1 MFSCG
6 SKKRRAG
13 APADAGAKR
22 GKAGVSKHEPITLEQ
37 VEGVVR
43 AGAANVRSA
52 TPGDLQV
59 KKLNQT
65 GYIES
70 ILEMVAGYSTR
81 GALDAQV
88 ATGCGMTYSEL
99 QNHLE
104 TEFEAAKL
112 RPFYDEQWKREQG
125 DILAI
130 PPPPDYMCHSAHAFA
145 YLLATVFVDAPA
157 AADLATVHA
166 LRRDFSSFNADD
178 VAALKAISDRI
189 NSSTNAECTR
199 ASWSAEVL
207 QELSAVAASTSEK
220 AVFKKLVLMGC
231 DASLLAQQHGTNV
244 TARMSG
250 VFDLAVAK
258 DRFVFLN
265 GRLTVD
271 LKVRSPTGGDDAA
284 RALDARMQM
293 CRDRCLK
300 IAEVERPL
308 SVCSKAHKI
317 TIVREHV
324 IRELVMYASKRFA
337 HDGDPVAMLLAV
349 AIELRDLGI
358 GLAVRGGVTA
368 REPLTRGEEQLAYW
382 QTYDAS
388 GACLML
394 CAFTTDATHEK
405 RLIEGLHAAGLG
417 VLSSRSPPPALRS
430 APRCPCRRPRR
441 PRGSAGAARP

>member
-1 MFSCG
+1 
-6 SKKRRAG
+6 
-13 APADAGAKR
+13 
-22 GKAGVSKHEPITLEQ
+22 
-37 VEGVVR
+37 
-43 AGAANVRSA
+43 
-52 TPGDLQV
+52 
-59 KKLNQT
+59 
-65 GYIES
+65 
-70 ILEMVAGYSTR
+70 
-81 GALDAQV
+81 
-88 ATGCGMTYSEL
+88 
-99 QNHLE
+99 
-104 TEFEAAKL
+104 
-112 RPFYDEQWKREQG
+112 
-125 DILAI
+125 
-130 PPPPDYMCHSAHAFA
+130 
-145 YLLATVFVDAPA
+145 
-157 AADLATVHA
+157 
-166 LRRDFSSFNADD
+166 
-178 VAALKAISDRI
+178 
-189 NSSTNAECTR
+189 
-199 ASWSAEVL
+199 
-207 QELSAVAASTSEK
+207 
-220 AVFKKLVLMGC
+220 
-231 DASLLAQQHGTNV
+231 
-244 TARMSG
+244 
-250 VFDLAVAK
+250 
-258 DRFVFLN
+258 
-265 GRLTVD
+265 LTVD

-417 VLSSRSPPPALRS
+417 VLSSVIAGERGGVGDLYIQVCPALSLPTVWPTDQAMEELMPGTQLAVRLIKANKLGRIKVNQVIKNTS
-430 APRCPCRRPRR
+430 APASTVRAVIHAADPAVKNGAIVQAVTSVVPLDEPLDIVLEVEKRRVSVWLCVFAALFVDTAVAPDLDALKAFPQKKFTKFRITDAHLTALHAIDVAA
-441 PRGSAGAARP
+441 PATAGAAAAATAGAAAA